1 MLYLYHQRKG
11 NKKKK
16 GDKKM
21 FKVVQITK
29 DGEFL
34 YAIVAFREE
43 AERIIK
49 EEIEYYG
56 RRGRIERFA

>member
-1 MLYLYHQRKG
+1 
-11 NKKKK
+11 
-16 GDKKM
+16 M